1 MYAPLYIKTNNSLLE
16 SMIKIE
22 DLIEYAKVNNIKAL
36 TITDNRMYGVM
47 EFYKA
52 CMANDIKPIIG
63 LEITIDGSK
72 IVLYAKS
79 IKGYKNLIKLSTI
92 STERTITIEDLT
104 TYNSDLICILP
115 YDSNNLYDTLK
126 PLYEDIFKSYRTV
139 KERETLSKDNLVYMN
154 EILYIDKKD
163 SEYLPYLWGIK
174 DGIMVSN
181 VKVDTKNNFVV
192 NEDIIKKYFSEDLD
206 NNKKIVDMCNLELG
220 YTPDLLPKYKC
231 PDNLDS
237 FSYLKKLCIE
247 GLKNIF
253 GTSVSVIYKER
264 LKYELDIINKMGFC
278 NYFLVVWDFVKY
290 AKEHDIYIGPGRG
303 SAAGSL
309 VSYCLNITT
318 IDPIKYNLLFERF
331 LNPERVTMPDIDI
344 DFDASKRNIVIEY
357 VVNKYG
363 RENVSNIMTYST
375 LSSKQ
380 VLRDVSKCLEI
391 DLKIVDKLCSYVE
404 AKVCLKDNLNKNVNN
419 MLEQYSNLKNAYF
432 IAMKLEGLKRQIG
445 THAAGVVISSE
456 KLTNL
461 IPVIKGDTY
470 LTGYTMEYL
479 EELGLLKMDF
489 LAIKDLSILSSI
501 IKSIESLLGRKINI
515 HSIPLDDKKTY
526 QEFSNANTSGVF
538 QFESAGMKNFLS
550 KLKPNCFYDL
560 VAALALFRPGPMG
573 NIDTYILRKNGE
585 KFDYIDKSLESI
597 LKPTYG
603 IIIYQEQIMQ
613 ILSKMANYSFANS
626 DLIRRAISKKKLNI
640 IEAEKSK
647 FIDNSIKN
655 GYSRNV
661 AEEVYDLIVKFAN
674 YGFNKSHSVAY
685 ALVGYEMCFLKT
697 HYPIY
702 FYTSLLNYNMGS
714 DIKTKE
720 YLECLKKLNIDI
732 VKPDINLSSNKYQ
745 VIDNKLLLPFNII
758 KNVGTNVSDLISSV
772 RGDGFKDYF
781 DFVKKVNL
789 KSIGKKTIELLIMA
803 GCLDSFNLTR
813 KTMILNLDDAIDYS
827 ELSSGLDDSLITVPL
842 IKKYDE
848 YNNNELVN
856 KEKELFG
863 FYLSNHP
870 IIKYNNKIKL
880 IYINKYFDKI
890 INICVYV
897 EEIRKIKT
905 KNNDDMAFLVCS
917 DETCSTSFTVFPNKY
932 YMIDDIKVGDIV
944 MIVGKV
950 EKRFDKYQILVNEI
964 KKVEE

>member
-1 MYAPLYIKTNNSLLE
+1 MEYINLGIVLDYTLLNSL
-16 SMIKIE
+16 ITVDK
-22 DLIEYAKVNNIKAL
+22 LINYAKNNDIKSL
-36 TITDNRMYGVM
+36 GILNNNLYSTM
-47 EFYKA
+47 EFYKK
-52 CMANDIKPIIG
+52 CKSSNIKPIIG
-63 LEITIDGSK
+63 LIHSIDNKEIYLYPKNKLGMID
-72 IVLYAKS
+72 LF
-79 IKGYKNLIKLSTI
+79 ND
-92 STERTITIEDLT
+92 R
-104 TYNSDLICILP
+104 
-115 YDSNNLYDTLK
+115 YDS
-126 PLYEDIFKSYRTV
+126 
-139 KERETLSKDNLVYMN
+139 DNLVCVVPYENKDVFSELEFSDKFISYKNDDELKNALLITSNVVSLNKVYSLNVEDVKYVNYLHMIDKGITISN
-154 EILYIDKKD
+154 YNFNDYKDNVISLYHNDFDKSNTNIFSNLIDLDLSDNRKYIPNYIDN
-163 SEYLPYLWGIK
+163 SYEYLK
-174 DGIMVSN
+174 S
-181 VKVDTKNNFVV
+181 
-192 NEDIIKKYFSEDLD
+192 
-206 NNKKIVDMCNLELG
+206 
-220 YTPDLLPKYKC
+220 
-231 PDNLDS
+231 
-237 FSYLKKLCIE
+237 LCIK
-247 GLKNIF
+247 GLNKRLNNN
-253 GTSVSVIYKER
+253 VSDVYKKR
-264 LKYELDIINKMGFC
+264 MIYELNVIKNMGYVD
-278 NYFLVVWDFVKY
+278 YFLIVFDYVKY
-290 AKEHDIYIGPGRG
+290 AKMNDIMVGPGRG

-309 VSYCLNITT
+309 VSYSLGITE
-318 IDPIKYNLLFERF
+318 IDPIKYDLLFERF

-538 QFESAGMKNFLS
+538 QFESTGMKNFLS

-661 AEEVYDLIVKFAN
+661 ALEVYDLIVKFAN

-950 EKRFDKYQILVNEI
+950 VKRFDKYQILVNEI